1 MRYLVFSVLLS
12 ILFFSCGSNKSSV
25 QAPMEK
31 TKAISFTLENKSSE
45 SIPLLIPTVMNPN
58 LSPNSMSGVSLR
70 IGQEVF
76 FKVKGRKYLLLR
88 VDDSIKK
95 GDVLDVAALLLERK
109 RTLELI

>member
-1 MRYLVFSVLLS
+1 
-12 ILFFSCGSNKSSV
+12 
-25 QAPMEK
+25 
-31 TKAISFTLENKSSE
+31 
-45 SIPLLIPTVMNPN
+45 
-58 LSPNSMSGVSLR
+58 MSGVSLR